1 MLPADSFVVATSFIE
16 IEGAASSSVIV
27 IVAVPDDELT
37 VALVG
42 EDKATVKVS
51 FASSI
56 VSAKM
61 GMDIVCVVAFGENVK
76 VPVVDV

>member
-16 IEGAASSSVIV
+16 IEGAASSSVMV
-27 IVAVPDDELT
+27 IVAVPDDVLT

-42 EDKATVKVS
+42 EDSATVKVS

-56 VSAKM
+56 ESAKI
-61 GMDIVCVVAFGENVK
+61 GICIVFEVSVGLKVS
-76 VPVVDV
+76 VPVVAV

>member
-1 MLPADSFVVATSFIE
+1 MHV
-16 IEGAASSSVIV
+16 IEGLNM
-27 IVAVPDDELT
+27 DDELT

-56 VSAKM
+56 VSAKIAET
-61 GMDIVCVVAFGENVK
+61 GRNGAFQII
-76 VPVVDV
+76 

>member
-1 MLPADSFVVATSFIE
+1 M
-16 IEGAASSSVIV
+16 
-27 IVAVPDDELT
+27 PDDELT

-56 VSAKM
+56 VSAKI